1 LQKIKLNSLFQ
12 FLKQLRWFVG
22 ATLAILTILLL
33 KIFAFDLV
41 KVNSNDMQP
50 NYYHGD
56 VLLVNKFATT
66 FKHGDCAWF
75 KVPLTD
81 SSAPSVHCMQR
92 ILGLPGDTFFISE
105 KKIFINGVLT
115 EDSVPIKKNYIL
127 KTKKVELDS
136 NEFAALKISEYQK
149 ISDFYDYGLSL
160 EDWQVDSIKQKS
172 WFEKVEEKVEK
183 RYNYDEACYPY
194 SDYFL
199 WNMDNYGPVYIL
211 KKNDS
216 IALNDSNL
224 VLYRTVI
231 EKHEKNKLEQRND
244 SVFINDIF
252 KTYYT
257 FEQNYYFT
265 ISDNRDNSADS
276 RQWGFLPKSF
286 LIGRVIKLVKKAN

>member
-1 LQKIKLNSLFQ
+1 MQKIKLNSLFQ

-41 KVNSNDMQP
+41 KVNANDMQP

-81 SSAPSVHCMQR
+81 SSAPSVHSMQR

-199 WNMDNYGPVYIL
+199 WNMDNYGPVYIP

-257 FEQNYYFT
+257 FKQNYYFT

>member
-1 LQKIKLNSLFQ
+1 MQRKKLNSVFQ
-12 FLKQLRWFVG
+12 FLKQLKWFVG
-22 ATLAILTILLL
+22 ATIAVLTILLL

-41 KVNSNDMQP
+41 KVNANDMQP
-50 NYYHGD
+50 NYYYGD
-56 VLLVNKFATT
+56 VLLINKFATT

-81 SSAPSVHCMQR
+81 SNTMSVNCMQR
-92 ILGLPGDTFFISE
+92 ILGLPGDTFFINE
-105 KKIFINGVLT
+105 KKIFINGILT

-136 NEFAALKISEYQK
+136 AIFLALKIWEYQK

-160 EDWQVDSIKQKS
+160 EGWQVDSIKQKS
-172 WFEKVEEKVEK
+172 WFEKLEEKVEK

-199 WNMDNYGPVYIL
+199 WNMDNYGPVYIP

-231 EKHEKNKLEQRND
+231 EQHEKNKLEQRND
-244 SVFINDIF
+244 SVFINDAF

-257 FEQNYYFT
+257 FKQNYYFT